1 MTATFM
7 TEGNETVT
15 LGKDLE
21 FVILHHGV
29 GEEVVGD
36 LVELLL
42 IGSIDLDFNRFANAD
57 GTDSLEAEMLHR
69 SSCGNTS
76 RIENRGLR
84 HDGDDSFHEE
94 KKIGPSS
101 PADKSKGE
109 MESILRFSFS
119 LPE

>member
-1 MTATFM
+1 
-7 TEGNETVT
+7 
-15 LGKDLE
+15 
-21 FVILHHGV
+21 
-29 GEEVVGD
+29 
-36 LVELLL
+36 
-42 IGSIDLDFNRFANAD
+42 
-57 GTDSLEAEMLHR
+57 MLHR

-94 KKIGPSS
+94 RKIGPSS